1 MTKENIKEDK
11 EITIE
16 LKPELIIL
24 IIFSIFVL
32 ILNFNITL
40 NRPIAFADEGF
51 HTRLAQL
58 IAEEKNYFDYY
69 PFERTKLI
77 YSSYSRP
84 PFWNLLEA
92 GFYLIFGF
100 SELLT
105 KFLTPFIVFITSI
118 AVYILTKRI
127 FDEKVALIASIITIT
142 IPSFV
147 TYSVLFQTDIP
158 ATLYSILS
166 VLTFIIATKNN
177 SKKYFVLS
185 AVFAS
190 IAFLTKIPSIAA
202 ILFFGFMF
210 IYELLTERK
219 LLELIKKY
227 ALIAIVILSITSGY
241 FLRNYFLY
249 GTPMCYNLPLIKL
262 FDIEK
267 CSVNKY
273 KTNYSF
279 SSVAEQ
285 TGTEQ
290 NVYSMGITNY
300 LDFAYGKIWF
310 VIFASISGLFF
321 ILFKKD
327 KIFNIL
333 LLYFIF
339 FLILFPFVVT
349 RAEDTAR
356 YTLAW
361 TPVFAI
367 LSAIFFSK
375 IYETSKFNKFI
386 SIFLLAL
393 TPLLILSFIF
403 NIPIRYYF
411 FLGIFLSIISTVI
424 YEILKKFNKHKYIAL
439 TVFVIVIFFSYENL
453 NLKLSIMDRVKQ
465 FSPLFFEACNWIKNN
480 PDKVPLNASLYTIW
494 AHRAIYNCQRN
505 AVSPIMVPD
514 IELSLDVNT
523 TIKSAKENGVDYI
536 FIQKFS
542 IDPQNRNIAE
552 MYNLN
557 FINML
562 ENNNQAFIKIYEN
575 GPNIQQCLQQGGCDG
590 NIIYRI
596 NYTTI
601 V

>member
-1 MTKENIKEDK
+1 MTKENIKQDK

-16 LKPELIIL
+16 LKPELITL
-24 IIFSIFVL
+24 LIFSAFVL
-32 ILNFNITL
+32 ILNLNITL

-118 AVYILTKRI
+118 AVYVLTKRI

-227 ALIAIVILSITSGY
+227 SLIAIVILSITSGY

-279 SSVAEQ
+279 SSVTEQ

-290 NVYSMGITNY
+290 NVYSMGITSY
-300 LDFAYGKIWF
+300 LDFAYGRIWF
-310 VIFASISGLFF
+310 VIFTSISGLFF

-367 LSAIFFSK
+367 FSAIFFSK
-375 IYETSKFNKFI
+375 IYET
-386 SIFLLAL
+386 
-393 TPLLILSFIF
+393 
-403 NIPIRYYF
+403 
-411 FLGIFLSIISTVI
+411 
-424 YEILKKFNKHKYIAL
+424 LKKFNKYIAL

-505 AVSPIMVPD
+505 SVSPIMVPD

-523 TIKSAKENGVDYI
+523 TIKSATENGVDYI

-562 ENNNQAFIKIYEN
+562 EGNKEIFIKIYDDKGACILRDFQGRVIDQKIANDIQEALSLIRN
-575 GPNIQQCLQQGGCDG
+575 GYYCDG
-590 NIIYRI
+590 NTIYKI
-596 NYTTI
+596 NLTSA
-601 V
+601 

>member
-1 MTKENIKEDK
+1 MTKENIKQDK

-24 IIFSIFVL
+24 LIFSAFVL
-32 ILNFNITL
+32 ILNLNITL

-77 YSSYSRP
+77 YSSYNRP

-147 TYSVLFQTDIP
+147 TYSVLFQTDVP

-177 SKKYFVLS
+177 SKKYLVLS

-190 IAFLTKIPSIAA
+190 IAFLTKIPSVAA

-210 IYELLTERK
+210 IYELFTERK
-219 LLELIKKY
+219 SLELIRKY
-227 ALIAIVILSITSGY
+227 ALIAVVILSITSGY

-273 KTNYSF
+273 KSNYSF

-300 LDFAYGKIWF
+300 LDFAYGRIWF
-310 VIFASISGLFF
+310 VIFTSISGLFF

-375 IYETSKFNKFI
+375 IYET
-386 SIFLLAL
+386 
-393 TPLLILSFIF
+393 
-403 NIPIRYYF
+403 
-411 FLGIFLSIISTVI
+411 
-424 YEILKKFNKHKYIAL
+424 LKKFNKYIAL

-596 NYTTI
+596 NTTFI
-601 V
+601 

>member
-1 MTKENIKEDK
+1 MTKENIKQDK

-24 IIFSIFVL
+24 LIFSAFVL
-32 ILNFNITL
+32 ILNLNITL

-118 AVYILTKRI
+118 AVYLLTKRI

-227 ALIAIVILSITSGY
+227 SLIAIVILSITSGY

-290 NVYSMGITNY
+290 NVYSMGITSY
-300 LDFAYGKIWF
+300 LDFAYGRIWF

-375 IYETSKFNKFI
+375 IYET
-386 SIFLLAL
+386 
-393 TPLLILSFIF
+393 
-403 NIPIRYYF
+403 
-411 FLGIFLSIISTVI
+411 
-424 YEILKKFNKHKYIAL
+424 LKKFNKYIAL

>member
-1 MTKENIKEDK
+1 MTKENIKQDK

-32 ILNFNITL
+32 ILNLNITL

-77 YSSYSRP
+77 YSSYNRP

-147 TYSVLFQTDIP
+147 TYSVLFQTDVP

-177 SKKYFVLS
+177 SKKYLVLS

-190 IAFLTKIPSIAA
+190 IAFLTKIPSVAA

-210 IYELLTERK
+210 IYELFTERK
-219 LLELIKKY
+219 SLELIRKY
-227 ALIAIVILSITSGY
+227 ALIAVVILSITSGY

-273 KTNYSF
+273 KSNYSF

-300 LDFAYGKIWF
+300 LDFAYGRIWF
-310 VIFASISGLFF
+310 VIFTSISGLFF

-375 IYETSKFNKFI
+375 IYET
-386 SIFLLAL
+386 
-393 TPLLILSFIF
+393 
-403 NIPIRYYF
+403 
-411 FLGIFLSIISTVI
+411 
-424 YEILKKFNKHKYIAL
+424 LKKFNKYIAL

-596 NYTTI
+596 NTTFI
-601 V
+601 

>member
-1 MTKENIKEDK
+1 MTKENIKQDK

-24 IIFSIFVL
+24 LIFSAFVL
-32 ILNFNITL
+32 ILNLNITL

-118 AVYILTKRI
+118 AVYLLTKRI

-147 TYSVLFQTDIP
+147 TYSVLFQTDVP

-190 IAFLTKIPSIAA
+190 IAFLTKIPSVAA

-227 ALIAIVILSITSGY
+227 SLIAIVILSITSGY

-290 NVYSMGITNY
+290 NVYSIGITSY
-300 LDFAYGKIWF
+300 LDFAYGRIWF
-310 VIFASISGLFF
+310 VIFTSISGLFF

-333 LLYFIF
+333 LLYFTF
-339 FLILFPFVVT
+339 FLILFPFVVA

-375 IYETSKFNKFI
+375 IYET
-386 SIFLLAL
+386 
-393 TPLLILSFIF
+393 
-403 NIPIRYYF
+403 
-411 FLGIFLSIISTVI
+411 
-424 YEILKKFNKHKYIAL
+424 LKKFNKYIAL

-505 AVSPIMVPD
+505 ALSPIVVPD

-557 FINML
+557 FITML

>member
-1 MTKENIKEDK
+1 MTKENIKQDK

-24 IIFSIFVL
+24 LIFSAFVL
-32 ILNFNITL
+32 ILNLNITL

-77 YSSYSRP
+77 YSSYNRP

-147 TYSVLFQTDIP
+147 TYSVLFQTDVP

-177 SKKYFVLS
+177 SKKYLVLS

-190 IAFLTKIPSIAA
+190 IAFLTKIPSVAA

-210 IYELLTERK
+210 IYELFTERK
-219 LLELIKKY
+219 SLELIRKY
-227 ALIAIVILSITSGY
+227 ALIAVVILSITSGY

-273 KTNYSF
+273 KSNYSF

-300 LDFAYGKIWF
+300 LDFAYGRIWF
-310 VIFASISGLFF
+310 VIFTSISGLFF

-375 IYETSKFNKFI
+375 IYET
-386 SIFLLAL
+386 
-393 TPLLILSFIF
+393 
-403 NIPIRYYF
+403 
-411 FLGIFLSIISTVI
+411 
-424 YEILKKFNKHKYIAL
+424 LKKFNKYIAL

-514 IELSLDVNT
+514 IELSLDVNA

-596 NYTTI
+596 NTTFI
-601 V
+601 